1 MKYFVWVV
9 NVSVATIHTIFAN
22 CRSFWV
28 LRHKF
33 MLVFDDNYTKQN
45 KMFTYKMF
53 TYKISLNCLLLVVFD
68 LISDWFIT
76 DFYCSVCFDHFNSCF
91 SITSFL
97 LNLSLGA
104 FPVAYDAVSDVLASC
119 QLAAFLEV
127 VHPLIGI
134 VKTGVMAPFMQVCIV
149 TIKS

>member
-1 MKYFVWVV
+1 MFLSVV
-9 NVSVATIHTIFAN
+9 TIQQFLPTAGASGCSDINSCLF
-22 CRSFWV
+22 
-28 LRHKF
+28 L
-33 MLVFDDNYTKQN
+33 MIITQN
-45 KMFTYKMF
+45 KTKCLHIKCLPIKFHLIVYYLLSWLDLWLIHHWF
-53 TYKISLNCLLLVVFD
+53 LLLSA
-68 LISDWFIT
+68 LIILTAAFP
-76 DFYCSVCFDHFNSCF
+76 FLF
-91 SITSFL
+91 FL
-97 LNLSLGA
+97 LNLLLGA

>member
-1 MKYFVWVV
+1 
-9 NVSVATIHTIFAN
+9 
-22 CRSFWV
+22 
-28 LRHKF
+28 
-33 MLVFDDNYTKQN
+33 
-45 KMFTYKMF
+45 
-53 TYKISLNCLLLVVFD
+53 
-68 LISDWFIT
+68 LISGIDSSLIST
-76 DFYCSVCFDHFNSCF
+76 AVCFDHFNSCF

-104 FPVAYDAVSDVLASC
+104 FPVAYNAVSDVLASC